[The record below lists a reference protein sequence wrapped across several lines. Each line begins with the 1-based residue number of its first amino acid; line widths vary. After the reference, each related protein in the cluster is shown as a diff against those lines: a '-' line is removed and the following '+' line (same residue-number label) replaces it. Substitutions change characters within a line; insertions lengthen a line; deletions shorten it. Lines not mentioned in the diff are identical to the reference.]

1 MRRLEI
7 LFFCVDEVKQ
17 MAKRVASG
25 QLELIST
32 NPTSECTSESETE
45 SIEEAFQHV
54 AIRVQRSRDQ
64 QRERWR
70 AGDNVEPWD
79 VGCEDRSASEESDLE
94 SMFIS
99 SGGKAEK
106 RIISSPFLSLSI
118 SQQISSPVILLK

>member
-1 MRRLEI
+1 
-7 LFFCVDEVKQ
+7 

-45 SIEEAFQHV
+45 SIEEVFQHV
-54 AIRVQRSRDQ
+54 AIRVQKSRDQ
-64 QRERWR
+64 QRERWH

-118 SQQISSPVILLK
+118 SQQMSSPVILLK